1 MLPSQPRS
9 VMSPSKAER
18 IRARLGALQSLTPE
32 LEAAAVISVEGL
44 MIASSLPESVAEDR
58 MAAMSA
64 AMLALG
70 ERIAK
75 ELDRG
80 GLKQVYIKGDDGY
93 VLLMSV
99 DERAV
104 LATLASDEAKLGLV
118 LLDMQEAV
126 SDLRQLL

>member
-1 MLPSQPRS
+1 MNT
-9 VMSPSKAER
+9 SKAER
-18 IRARLGALQSLTPE
+18 IKARLGALQSLTPE

-75 ELDRG
+75 DLDRG
-80 GLKQVYIKGDDGY
+80 DLTQVYIKGDDGY
-93 VLLMSV
+93 VVLMSV

-104 LATLASDEAKLGLV
+104 LATLASEEAKLGLV

-126 SDLRQLL
+126 VDLEQLL